1 MQLPCVIIRDIIFL
15 LGFLLNLVCLRLKF
29 KPLNPERCDKAA
41 WARNSLINNQRGFS
55 PFQIIYG
62 RNPSI
67 PGISDCTTG
76 TMESLT
82 RVAWKIIESMQTVR
96 LQILA
101 SEYDHRIR
109 VTIKDRLPRSRN
121 FKYNVGDQVVFK
133 DAKDG
138 RMHDAR
144 IVGIDGPVAILRW
157 GNNERRAQLRELLP
171 SREIKLKDHESKE
184 DHKESME
191 DQTETE
197 LDEIIPCKCST
208 FQRDNEWIIPE
219 ISEREVVRMM
229 KAREPD
235 DDSETDN
242 RPTIQ
247 IITAVQSRNQKS

>member
-1 MQLPCVIIRDIIFL
+1 MGKELI
-15 LGFLLNLVCLRLKF
+15 
-29 KPLNPERCDKAA
+29 
-41 WARNSLINNQRGFS
+41 INNQRGFS

-67 PGISDCTTG
+67 PGISDCTAG
-76 TMESLT
+76 AMESLT
-82 RVAWKIIESMQTVR
+82 HNEVARKIIESMQTVR
-96 LQILA
+96 LQTLA

-109 VTIKDRLPRSRN
+109 VPIKDRLPKSTN

-171 SREIKLKDHESKE
+171 SREIKLSDHEPE
-184 DHKESME
+184 LEHRGT
-191 DQTETE
+191 TEEQSET
-197 LDEIIPCKCST
+197 DPDDIIPEIIPCKRST
-208 FQRDNEWIIPE
+208 FRRDKEWIIPE
-219 ISEREVVRMM
+219 ISEKEVVRMM

-235 DDSETDN
+235 YDSETDN
-242 RPTIQ
+242 RPTIEVWSDNNSGHK
-247 IITAVQSRNQKS
+247 AGSNKVENLPRPAR